1 MTAGFALAARLARRE
16 LRGGTRGFRIF
27 IVCLAI
33 GVAAIAGVG
42 TMSSS
47 ITAGIAADAR
57 NLLGGDIELRLNNR
71 TFSAIETAYV
81 RDNTA
86 RLSEMIEMRAMAR
99 PADAQDQRALV
110 EMKAVDAAYPLVGSL
125 GLEPAGDL
133 AGFLAKRDGMWG
145 AVAAPT
151 LIRKLGLKIGDR
163 VRLGEATFELRA
175 ALTYEPD
182 EIVSI
187 FDLGPRLMIADGAV
201 PETNLIQPGSQF
213 QYHYRV
219 ILAADSDVESW
230 KEAVGVALPQ
240 AGWRVRSYEN
250 AAPGV
255 RRFVDNMT
263 LFLTFAG
270 LTALLVGGIGVANA
284 VSAFVDGK
292 TATIA
297 TMKCVGAPAQLVF
310 QIYLLQVLV
319 LALLGIAIGLLV
331 GAIAPILALSA
342 LAELLPVAPRI
353 GIYPLPLLIGTVFG
367 VLTALTFGLWP
378 LARTIEVPAARLYRD
393 TVAANPARRRRLA
406 IAAVA
411 VCAVAL
417 AALTILTAENK
428 GFASWF
434 VGGSALALFVLRGA
448 GTAVVGLARRV
459 KVPRRAE
466 LRLAVANLYRPGS
479 STVSIVVSLGLGLT
493 VLVAVA
499 LIQGNLSRQ
508 VSDRIPERAP
518 AFFFIDIQPNQ
529 VADFDAA
536 VLGVPGAGNMRRVPT
551 LRGRIVAIKD
561 IPADKAEIASD
572 ARWAARGDRVMTY
585 AATQPADSRVVGGEW
600 WPADYSG
607 PPLISLDANIAR
619 GFGVGL
625 GDSLTINVL
634 GRNIEAKIASLRE
647 IDWRSLRFDFVVI
660 FSPGVLEA
668 APHTHIAAL
677 EATAEAEDAIERAGT
692 DAFPNIS
699 AVRVRDALEAA
710 SRILAAT
717 STAVNGTA
725 GISILSGILVLG
737 GAVAAG
743 RRRRIYDSVV
753 FKVLGATR
761 RTMWLAFLA
770 EYGVLGLLTGI
781 IAAAV
786 GTLTAWAVIVF
797 LMRAEWIFLPGVIAA
812 TVAVCIAV
820 TIIVGFA
827 GTWRALGQKA
837 APHLRNQ

>member
-1 MTAGFALAARLARRE
+1 MTAGFLLAARLARRE
-16 LRGGTRGFRIF
+16 LRGGTKGFRIF
-27 IVCLAI
+27 IICLAI

-42 TMSSS
+42 TLSSS

-57 NLLGGDIELRLNNR
+57 ALLGGDVELRLNNR
-71 TFSAIETAYV
+71 AASAAELAYL
-81 RDNTA
+81 RDNA
-86 RLSEMIEMRAMAR
+86 VRLSQITDMRAMVR
-99 PADAQDQRALV
+99 PANAPDRRSLV
-110 EMKAVDAAYPLVGSL
+110 EMKAVDSTYPLVGSL

-133 AGFLAKRDGMWG
+133 GNFLAKRDGIWG
-145 AVAAPT
+145 AVAAPA
-151 LIRKLGLKIGDR
+151 LIRKLSLTIGDR
-163 VRLGEATFELRA
+163 VQLGEATFELRA
-175 ALTYEPD
+175 ALTFEPD
-182 EIVSI
+182 DVVSI
-187 FDLGPRLMIADGAV
+187 FDLGPRLMIADDAL
-201 PETNLIQPGSQF
+201 PDTNLVQPGSQF
-213 QYHYRV
+213 HFHYRV
-219 ILAADSDVESW
+219 ILPTVDAVEGWKAAID
-230 KEAVGVALPQ
+230 VALPQ
-240 AGWRVRSYEN
+240 AGWRVRGYED

-255 RRFVDNMT
+255 RRFVDNMA

-284 VSAFVDGK
+284 VSAYVDGK
-292 TATIA
+292 SATIA

-319 LALLGIAIGLLV
+319 LALFGIAIGLII
-331 GAIAPILALSA
+331 GAVAPLLALSA
-342 LAELLPVAPRI
+342 LAEFLPVAPRV
-353 GIYPLPLLIGTVFG
+353 GIYPLPLLLGAAFG

-393 TVAANPARRRRLA
+393 TVTANPARRRIIA

-411 VCAVAL
+411 LCATAL
-417 AALTILTAENK
+417 AALTVLTADNK
-428 GFASWF
+428 GFAGWF
-434 VGGSALALFVLRGA
+434 VGGSALALVILGGA
-448 GTAVVGLARRV
+448 GTAVVRLARRV

-508 VSDRIPERAP
+508 VSERIPERAP
-518 AFFFIDIQPNQ
+518 AFFFIDIQPGQ

-536 VLGVPGAGNMRRVPT
+536 VLAVPGVGKMRRVPT
-551 LRGRIVAIKD
+551 LRGRIVAIKG
-561 IPADKAEIASD
+561 IPVDKAVIASD
-572 ARWAARGDRVMTY
+572 ARWAARGDRVLTY
-585 AATQPADSRVVGGEW
+585 AATQPEESRMVGGEW

-619 GFGVGL
+619 GFGVGV
-625 GDSLTINVL
+625 GDTLTINVL
-634 GRNIEAKIASLRE
+634 GRDIAVTVASLRE
-647 IDWRSLRFDFVVI
+647 IDWRSLRFDFTII
-660 FSPGVLEA
+660 FSPGGLEA

-677 EATAEAEDAIERAGT
+677 EATLEAEDAVERAGT

-710 SRILAAT
+710 SRILEAT
-717 STAVNGTA
+717 SAAVTSTA

-737 GAVAAG
+737 GAVASG
-743 RRRRIYDSVV
+743 RRRRIYDSVI

-770 EYGVLGLLTGI
+770 EYGVLGLLTGL
-781 IAAAV
+781 IAAAL

-797 LMRAEWIFLPGVIAA
+797 LMRADWIFLPAVVA
-812 TVAVCIAV
+812 TTVLVCIVV
-820 TIIVGFA
+820 TVVVGFA